1 MGEIIEIYGSK
12 IRLPDE
18 PEDKS
23 EVLYYNK
30 PLKEQKWVKEELP
43 DFFETVEYDKNG
55 DLVLTP
61 EQEEYASKEVSRCKK
76 GIWAM
81 IGGKLRYI
89 TGRYYFFLRYY
100 ILEDGNAPDFREADR
115 LYYIFFNFWFLI
127 EWCIG
132 IIRTKKRRQG
142 ASSQSCSNILYEAIF
157 YKRSNCGLISKT
169 KDDSKATFT
178 EMISN
183 AYQELPVYLKPKQ
196 VNKEDSVTELVFAHK
211 ADNTNSKG
219 KVVEGSKKKKG
230 NNSKINYK
238 APVLNA
244 YDRGRMS
251 YVLGDEFGKLPTDVP
266 ASRLLS
272 IITKTLVKGVKRVG
286 WIDLPSTT
294 NEMLKGGGMEYYRI
308 WKLADQ
314 NKKRPT
320 TNRVVRFFQPAYEA
334 YEGFID
340 EYGDSV
346 VDAPTDEQ
354 YEYLVAKW
362 VKKDPETGEVTSE
375 LSEDTIKLGA
385 KYYVKVRR
393 REGLEGIDLEEE
405 MRMNPCSED
414 EAFMSA
420 VSDCVFNSV
429 KIKKRQK
436 ELEDSPI
443 YKRKVIF
450 YRDEDTQKVRWRDIN
465 DNEKTFHWEITWFP
479 ADGQDNK
486 IIYDGR
492 NKTPGRGDDGAIS
505 VDSYSNSQGGRK
517 YGSKACALI
526 GRKSDLLDPENTGK
540 PVGMLYGRPLEKDKL
555 HQQVLLAA
563 EHFGYPVWYEHTAD
577 DYYSYFKDRNRLGY
591 LGKYPLSLIDVV
603 KRKKENI
610 ERHKGTPIT
619 PFSLTKQLDN
629 AISFFENHCDKI
641 DWDEILDNALM
652 FDPDDRTSYDIIV
665 SLLILI
671 SVLQERVVKP
681 PPPKHPL
688 IQTFPKSQQAA

>member
-1 MGEIIEIYGSK
+1 MGEKITIYGST
-12 IRLPDE
+12 ITLPDE
-18 PEDKS
+18 PIDKK
-23 EVLYYNK
+23 EILYYDK
-30 PLKEQKWVKEELP
+30 PLKQQKWVKEDLP
-43 DFFETVEYDKNG
+43 DYFDTVEYDKNG
-55 DLVLTP
+55 DLSLTP
-61 EQEEYASKEVSRCKK
+61 EQEAYATEEVRRCKK
-76 GIWAM
+76 GVWAM

-100 ILEDGNAPDFREADR
+100 ILEDGNSPDFREADR

-169 KDDSKATFT
+169 KEDSKATFT

-211 ADNTNSKG
+211 ADSSTKG
-219 KVVEGSKKKKG
+219 KVVEGAKKKKG

-272 IITKTLVKGVKRVG
+272 IISKTLVKGVKRVG

-294 NEMLKGGGMEYYRI
+294 NEMLKGGGMEYYKI
-308 WKLADQ
+308 WKGADQ
-314 NKKRPT
+314 NKRRPT

-340 EYGDSV
+340 EFGDSV
-346 VDAPTDEQ
+346 VGEPTHEQ
-354 YEYLVAKW
+354 YQYLVDKW
-362 VKKDPETGEVTSE
+362 VKRDAETGEITSE
-375 LSEDTIKLGA
+375 LSEEDIKLGA
-385 KYYVKVRR
+385 KHYVEVKR
-393 REGLEGIDLEEE
+393 REGLEGVDLEEE
-405 MRMNPCSED
+405 MRMNPCNEE

-420 VSDCVFNSV
+420 LIDCVFNSI
-429 KIKKRQK
+429 KIKQRQK
-436 ELEDSPI
+436 ELEGGSI
-443 YKRKVIF
+443 YKRGIVF
-450 YRDEDTQKVRWRDIN
+450 YRNPDTQKIEYRDAN
-465 DNEKTFHWEITWFP
+465 KDEQSFHWRVTWLPKENQINITKKEL
-479 ADGQDNK
+479 GK
-486 IIYDGR
+486 LI
-492 NKTPGRGDDGAIS
+492 PGRSEDGAIA

-526 GRKSDLLDPENTGK
+526 GRKSDLLDPEHTGK
-540 PVGMLYGRPLEKDKL
+540 AIGILYGRPLEKNKL
-555 HQQVLLAA
+555 HEQVLFAG
-563 EHFGYPVWYEHTAD
+563 EYYGYPIWYEHTAD
-577 DYYSYFKDRNRLGY
+577 DYDSYFKDRGRVGY
-591 LGKYPLSLIDVV
+591 LGRYPKSMIDPN
-603 KRKKENI
+603 KREKTD
-610 ERHKGTPIT
+610 RHRGTPIT

-629 AISFFENHCDKI
+629 GISYFEHHCDKV
-641 DWDEILDNALM
+641 DFEEILENALL
-652 FDPDDRTSYDIIV
+652 FEPNDRTAYDIMV
-665 SLLILI
+665 SFLILI
-671 SVLQERVVKP
+671 SCLMERPMVPPVKRSP
-681 PPPKHPL
+681 I
-688 IQTFPKSQQAA
+688 IQVFDGGSPVNN